1 VHGRLCTV
9 SSSSD
14 AHTRVVTL
22 SGLGRQLF
30 ETAPDAVVIVDGQGV
45 IQFVND
51 QATELFA
58 YGREELL
65 GHQLEV
71 LIPERIRQ
79 VHPSHRAR
87 YFSNPTTRPMGAGL
101 DLTARRRDGTEFP
114 VDIALSSFET
124 EEGRLV
130 TAAIRDITDW
140 VRTNQEKEMLEAQ
153 IRLHQTQRLESI
165 GQLAGGVAHDF
176 NNLLAASMSYCQ
188 LIEDGLRALDEG
200 ANDKRVETL
209 LHDIGQVRLATER
222 ATELT
227 RRLLTFS
234 RREVVKPEILSVNE
248 TVTEMEKLLRRTI
261 GENIELTSDLDRSAP
276 LVEIDRGQI
285 EQILMN
291 LVVNARDAMP
301 SGGRLQL
308 RTGAVRLE
316 GDFPGGPEGI
326 TSGDYLMLSVSDT
339 GTGMSREVL
348 DRVFEPFFTT
358 KERGKG
364 SGLGLAT
371 VYGIV
376 TQAGG
381 YTTVYSEPGM
391 GTTLKLYVP
400 ASQQEAMQEPEKEGR
415 RTSTARGETILLVE
429 DEDAVREPTR
439 RLLEAGGY
447 LVLDTPNPDVALEVA
462 EAHPDIDLLL
472 TDVVM
477 PGMTGKELAD
487 RLQADRPN
495 LKVVFVSG
503 YSEDVI
509 VHQGAVDPGVVL
521 IEKPFTREI
530 LLDKVREVL
539 DA

>member
-1 VHGRLCTV
+1 
-9 SSSSD
+9 
-14 AHTRVVTL
+14 
-22 SGLGRQLF
+22 
-30 ETAPDAVVIVDGQGV
+30 
-45 IQFVND
+45 
-51 QATELFA
+51 
-58 YGREELL
+58 
-65 GHQLEV
+65 
-71 LIPERIRQ
+71 
-79 VHPSHRAR
+79 
-87 YFSNPTTRPMGAGL
+87 
-101 DLTARRRDGTEFP
+101 
-114 VDIALSSFET
+114 
-124 EEGRLV
+124 
-130 TAAIRDITDW
+130 
-140 VRTNQEKEMLEAQ
+140 
-153 IRLHQTQRLESI
+153 
-165 GQLAGGVAHDF
+165 
-176 NNLLAASMSYCQ
+176 
-188 LIEDGLRALDEG
+188 
-200 ANDKRVETL
+200 
-209 LHDIGQVRLATER
+209 
-222 ATELT
+222 
-227 RRLLTFS
+227 
-234 RREVVKPEILSVNE
+234 
-248 TVTEMEKLLRRTI
+248 
-261 GENIELTSDLDRSAP
+261 
-276 LVEIDRGQI
+276 VEIDRGQI

-326 TSGDYLMLSVSDT
+326 TSGDYLMFSVSDT

-400 ASQQEAMQEPEKEGR
+400 ASQQEATQEPEKEDR

-429 DEDAVREPTR
+429 DEDVVREPTR
-439 RLLEAGGY
+439 RLLEAEGY

-521 IEKPFTREI
+521 IEKPFTRET

-539 DA
+539 DVR